1 MKVFMIGGTG
11 LLGLAAA
18 KRFIEDGHHV
28 TSLALP
34 PIPKGVEIPK
44 SMNLILENFSNMSDD
59 SLMQLMKDTEVFV
72 FAAGIDERVEG
83 KAPIYDMYYQYNI
96 KPLDHLLKIAK
107 QARVKKAI
115 ILGSYFAYFERIW
128 SDLDL
133 YDNNPYIRSRV
144 DQDSMA
150 MKYSDDFMKVSILEL
165 PYIFGVQEGRKPVW
179 VFLVEQIQKMK
190 KYTFYPR
197 GGTAMITVNQVG
209 EVIVKVSYGEYQ
221 GNLPIGYYNIKW
233 KEMLKYFHEEMGLKR
248 KIISIPRWLYALGLS
263 FVKKSY
269 KKRGIESG
277 LSFKDLAVIMDRNA
291 YIPNELTRNGL
302 LIKEDGL
309 EKAIK
314 DSVRLSLEIIKGKAD
329 IIGMKSE

>member
-144 DQDSMA
+144 DQASMA

-179 VFLVEQIQKMK
+179 VFLENK
-190 KYTFYPR
+190 F
-197 GGTAMITVNQVG
+197 
-209 EVIVKVSYGEYQ
+209 
-221 GNLPIGYYNIKW
+221 
-233 KEMLKYFHEEMGLKR
+233 KR
-248 KIISIPRWLYALGLS
+248 
-263 FVKKSY
+263 
-269 KKRGIESG
+269 
-277 LSFKDLAVIMDRNA
+277 
-291 YIPNELTRNGL
+291 
-302 LIKEDGL
+302 
-309 EKAIK
+309 
-314 DSVRLSLEIIKGKAD
+314 
-329 IIGMKSE
+329 